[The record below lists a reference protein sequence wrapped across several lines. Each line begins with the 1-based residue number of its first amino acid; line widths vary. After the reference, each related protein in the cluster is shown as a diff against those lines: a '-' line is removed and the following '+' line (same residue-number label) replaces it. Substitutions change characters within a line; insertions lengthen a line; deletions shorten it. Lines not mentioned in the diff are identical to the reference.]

1 MRGIPRS
8 VETKSSKL
16 TELED
21 EKSTSKD
28 TAVRGGKA
36 VHLVLEGAT
45 RICNA
50 LVATHE
56 CHC

>member
-8 VETKSSKL
+8 VETKSSK
-16 TELED
+16 LED